1 MARLLSWLVREV
13 KRGSNF
19 AFCWSC
25 KDMDMGMGY
34 ATWDMD
40 GSGWAGLGWTQDLS
54 LGARSVRKVFVF
66 SFFVQYLL

>member
-1 MARLLSWLVREV
+1 
-13 KRGSNF
+13 
-19 AFCWSC
+19 
-25 KDMDMGMGY
+25 MDMGMGY